1 MNYRFDKNILLL
13 KRFHLYNICI
23 AGKPGKTQTYW
34 LQSETKEGAIRKK
47 PPDAST
53 QLKPLC
59 LSKNIGGM
67 KTLLYH
73 SSTLKLS
80 ISYVWYYV
88 TFKLIKF
95 ASF

>member
-1 MNYRFDKNILLL
+1 MNFRFDKHILLL
-13 KRFHLYNICI
+13 KLFHLYNICI

-59 LSKNIGGM
+59 LSKNIGGI

-73 SSTLKLS
+73 LRYNQLS
-80 ISYVWYYV
+80 LLCVALFFI
-88 TFKLIKF
+88 
-95 ASF
+95 